1 MNGVWGT
8 WQQNAPFIFMIN
20 SSKKHLEEID
30 ESYFQHMKNALK
42 ISFEML
48 VGSFMA
54 IIHSVIPA
62 IFKTGA
68 STKIKDLY
76 IFTQERL
83 TRNKKNNTGQKNTL
97 KL

>member
-1 MNGVWGT
+1 
-8 WQQNAPFIFMIN
+8 
-20 SSKKHLEEID
+20 
-30 ESYFQHMKNALK
+30 
-42 ISFEML
+42 ML

-83 TRNKKNNTGQKNTL
+83 TRNKKKQTPQKQNCHEKILNYYVPNYVPFQKDIFYGTI
-97 KL
+97 

>member
-1 MNGVWGT
+1 
-8 WQQNAPFIFMIN
+8 
-20 SSKKHLEEID
+20 
-30 ESYFQHMKNALK
+30 MKNALK

-48 VGSFMA
+48 AGSFMA

-83 TRNKKNNTGQKNTL
+83 TRNKKK
-97 KL
+97 

>member
-1 MNGVWGT
+1 
-8 WQQNAPFIFMIN
+8 MIN
-20 SSKKHLEEID
+20 SSKKHLEETG

-48 VGSFMA
+48 AGSFMA

-83 TRNKKNNTGQKNTL
+83 TRNKKK
-97 KL
+97 

>member
-1 MNGVWGT
+1 MN
-8 WQQNAPFIFMIN
+8 
-20 SSKKHLEEID
+20 
-30 ESYFQHMKNALK
+30 ESYFQHMKKALK

-83 TRNKKNNTGQKNTL
+83 TGDKKNNTE
-97 KL
+97 

>member
-1 MNGVWGT
+1 
-8 WQQNAPFIFMIN
+8 
-20 SSKKHLEEID
+20 
-30 ESYFQHMKNALK
+30 MKNALK

-68 STKIKDLY
+68 STKIEDLY

-83 TRNKKNNTGQKNTL
+83 TRNKKNNTGQQNAPFKNEKNRHL
-97 KL
+97 KNKTATKKS